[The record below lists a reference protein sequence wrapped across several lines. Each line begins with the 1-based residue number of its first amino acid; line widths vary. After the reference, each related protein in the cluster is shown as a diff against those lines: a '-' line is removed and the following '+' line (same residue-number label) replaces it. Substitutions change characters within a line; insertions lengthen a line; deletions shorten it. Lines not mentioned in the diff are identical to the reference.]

1 MHLLALLLP
10 TCSRVLVKLW
20 FIEKCRELDGEKAEV
35 SAELREV
42 LGENGRLESNVKDLR
57 SLTLDLCAKVRA
69 CVCVRVRV
77 CVCVQTC
84 NGTALH
90 TTVMCL
96 HVGCMLCCASTLHV
110 VCASM

>member
-69 CVCVRVRV
+69 CVCVLH
-77 CVCVQTC
+77 
-84 NGTALH
+84 NGAALH
-90 TTVMCL
+90 TTLLCL